1 MAMELKFVPATPKR
15 EEVPVVIGGVYR
27 FGKHVAYY
35 ILNSRPGGSVQ
46 LNSVSGTALRDGLF
60 ETLDDVRRFLND
72 PVSGWTYIPDAVL
85 HIPKEDA

>member
-1 MAMELKFVPATPKR
+1 MTVDVKFVPIEKKC

-27 FGKHVAYY
+27 FGENVAYY
-35 ILNSRPGGSVQ
+35 ILNSRPGGYVQ

-72 PVSGWTYIPDAVL
+72 PVSGWTCIPNAVL
-85 HIPKEDA
+85 HIPREDA